1 MQGLGVKIAGFWGS
15 TVQSLVG
22 EECRVCGVACRY
34 ERNAHQPPCC
44 WAVESEPAGVGGCIR
59 AKYHDGWL
67 GLCVRQDCAQGQPP
81 TASLYHKQHP
91 RPQPSP
97 APPSPPPQN
106 FVFWG
111 SRVQGLGD
119 QECRVSRGEDCR
131 VCVVACRYKSNARQP
146 PCCCGERAC
155 GCGWVH
161 SCQSSRQV
169 EGHPMLSPDVLES
182 DMSDAHIRACPT
194 THHNPVAQ
202 KNTNAYSPAC
212 PPPHTCTPS
221 QPPQVGTF

>member
-1 MQGLGVKIAGFWGS
+1 MKSAGCVVWPAGTKGMHTSHHAAGLWRASLRVWVGAFVPNTTMGGWACASDKIAHKDNHPPQAF
-15 TVQSLVG
+15 TT
-22 EECRVCGVACRY
+22 
-34 ERNAHQPPCC
+34 NNTHAH
-44 WAVESEPAGVGGCIR
+44 
-59 AKYHDGWL
+59 
-67 GLCVRQDCAQGQPP
+67 
-81 TASLYHKQHP
+81 
-91 RPQPSP
+91 SP
-97 APPSPPPQN
+97 ARPPPSPPPQN